1 MSRTEN
7 AVYHWINAG
16 YAIYP
21 VKLTE
26 TNGKKDNP
34 KFFVDKEA
42 GFTGWGD
49 SVNTPEGAAA
59 LDFEGGLAIDT
70 GKSGIVVI
78 DVDASVTKSGF
89 QNLEKAG
96 ISLPETPMTVTT
108 WSGGRHFFYRQ
119 PASPVGTGQNVPVK
133 DVDFRGMGGCVFA
146 APTPVWNSDTRSMTG
161 EYELDQNMIVPVSEL
176 PVLPEMFAVLLRNQ
190 KAKPRKAAAKGKRR
204 EPLREDQKAV
214 LLGFVDRDLAE
225 ISDAQS
231 GERNEVLGRC
241 TLRLAN
247 RFMQLGDPFEVFRDT
262 VVSAYQDSGGTDQE
276 QVLNWCESSWA
287 KALADPM
294 DIPRTMIDE
303 MADDR
308 LARMIADRLA
318 KARINGETAWLLDDD
333 AFIDWTETPPE
344 PEFWVRGIIPKGEQ
358 VILYGKPEA
367 GKTFMGLDW
376 GLSIATERSWFG
388 RSCDPGR
395 VMFMPGEG
403 NARITSRIHAW
414 MDAHRLRPE
423 PGQFLLTR
431 HVPDLMNDRV
441 VEDLS
446 QQVAEREID
455 VVFIDTLGRAMAAGG
470 GDISSPPDTA
480 HALKNMQMISQYRPK
495 TTPVVLHHP
504 IKDGSMA
511 GAYNLLAGVDVAL
524 LAEVDP
530 DSGDGSLRHAKNKDG
545 EKTIV
550 AEYQWKKSGRSAVLV
565 PTGGLVYSEPQP
577 QDPYSQF
584 G

>member
-1 MSRTEN
+1 MSRSQNALSHWTE
-7 AVYHWINAG
+7 AG
-16 YAIYP
+16 YYVYP
-21 VKLTE
+21 VALTE

-34 KFFVDKEA
+34 KFPGE
-42 GFTGWGD
+42 WSN
-49 SVNTPEGAAA
+49 SVNAPEDAAS
-59 LDFEGGLAIDT
+59 LDFSSGIAIDT
-70 GKSGIVVI
+70 GKSGVVVI
-78 DVDASVTKSGF
+78 DVDTSGGKNGF
-89 QNLEKAG
+89 DQLDQAG
-96 ISLPETPMTVTT
+96 INLPETPMTVTT

-119 PASPVGTGQNVPVK
+119 PEQRVGSRSNVPVK
-133 DVDFRGMGGCVFA
+133 EVDHRGAGGCVFA
-146 APTPVWNSDTRSMTG
+146 APTPVRNSITG
-161 EYELDQNMIVPVSEL
+161 RVTAEYELDQGKIIPVQDL
-176 PVLPEMFAVLLRNQ
+176 PVLPEEFAVLLRAQ
-190 KAKPRKAAAKGKRR
+190 KAKPRKQGGKVKRR

-214 LLGFVDRDLAE
+214 LMGFVDRDLAE
-225 ISDAQS
+225 ITDSRD
-231 GERNEVLGRC
+231 GGRNDVLGRC

-247 RFMQLGDPFEVFRDT
+247 RLLQLGESFDTFRDT
-262 VVSAYQDSGGTDQE
+262 VTSAYRDSGGTDFD
-276 QVLNWCESSWA
+276 QVENWCGSAWA
-287 KALADPM
+287 KALSDPM

-318 KARINGETAWLLDDD
+318 KARMNGESVKLLDDD
-333 AFIDWTETPPE
+333 AFVDWTETPPD
-344 PEFWVRGIIPKGEQ
+344 PEFWVYGIVPTGEQ

-367 GKTFMGLDW
+367 GKTFLGLDW
-376 GLSIATERSWFG
+376 GLSIATGRSWFG
-388 RSCDPGR
+388 RSIGPGR

-403 NARITSRIHAW
+403 NTRITSRIHAW
-414 MDAHRLRPE
+414 MEACQLKPDR
-423 PGQFLLTR
+423 GQFLLTG

-480 HALKNMQMISQYRPK
+480 HALKNLQMISQYRPK

-524 LAEVDP
+524 LAEVNP
-530 DSGDGSLRHAKNKDG
+530 ESGEGSLRHAKNKDG

-565 PTGGLVYSEPQP
+565 PTGGLVYHQP
-577 QDPYSQF
+577 TEVDPYSQF